1 MRMKRLIM
9 NTYEFPS
16 LFIIDYIQMLARG
29 EIENSESSSDSEDEA
44 LLEASPEEQKEGE
57 EEKEEVIEDGEATHR
72 FACVNMNWDNVT
84 VFQLLIDIQNRQLIY
99 YQYLNHLHKVD
110 QSIQLQSIHL
120 NMVRNAW

>member
-44 LLEASPEEQKEGE
+44 LLEATPEEKKE
-57 EEKEEVIEDGEATHR
+57 EEVEEEEVEDGEATHR

-84 VFQLLIDIQNRQLIY
+84 VCQLIIDIKFRQLIY

-110 QSIQLQSIHL
+110 QFTQLQSIHQ
-120 NMVRNAW
+120 NMVRNVW